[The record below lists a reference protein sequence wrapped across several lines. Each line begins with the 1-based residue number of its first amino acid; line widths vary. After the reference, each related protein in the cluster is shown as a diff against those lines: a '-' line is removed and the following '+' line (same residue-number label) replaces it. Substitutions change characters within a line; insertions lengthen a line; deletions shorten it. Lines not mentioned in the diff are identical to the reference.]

1 MLIEKLLNRIEKCKN
16 FLIAWYNSE
25 SRSVKRRQC
34 VSFTKNLD
42 SSYFF
47 FNQSKTDE
55 GKAFEWYKLVA
66 ELGNVFAMNE
76 VARYYFYG
84 VGGIKKDEKQAMK
97 WYEKAK
103 EEENPIY
110 NLFLHCGKE
119 SELLVKDEDEIL
131 DWAKKLGISIRDRNS
146 VYYEIGYCY
155 QYGKNGLKENEAEA
169 FKWYRKAA
177 DAGNVDAM
185 GKVGYFYYY
194 GLGGVKEDKI
204 EAFKWDKKA
213 ADGGNSVA
221 MYNLGQD
228 YANGYGVE
236 EDKIEAFKWYR
247 KAADAGFVKALERIK
262 ELEK

>member
-47 FNQSKTDE
+47 FHQSKTDE

-131 DWAKKLGISIRDRNS
+131 DWAKKLGISIREMLMLWGRLAIFIIM
-146 VYYEIGYCY
+146 V
-155 QYGKNGLKENEAEA
+155 
-169 FKWYRKAA
+169 
-177 DAGNVDAM
+177 
-185 GKVGYFYYY
+185 
-194 GLGGVKEDKI
+194 
-204 EAFKWDKKA
+204 
-213 ADGGNSVA
+213 
-221 MYNLGQD
+221 
-228 YANGYGVE
+228 
-236 EDKIEAFKWYR
+236 
-247 KAADAGFVKALERIK
+247 
-262 ELEK
+262 